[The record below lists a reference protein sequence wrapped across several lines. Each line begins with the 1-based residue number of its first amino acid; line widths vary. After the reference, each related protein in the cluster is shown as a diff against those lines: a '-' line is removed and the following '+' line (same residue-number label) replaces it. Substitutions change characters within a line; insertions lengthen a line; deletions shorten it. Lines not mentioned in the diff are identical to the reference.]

1 MYGTPASEAT
11 LAIFSAMMRACTS
24 LSITQ
29 GPAIRKRGLPPP
41 RRSEPREI
49 SLPVAMRNFEDST
62 EAGGVAKAGHAIAS
76 RNRVGK
82 GNATRGN
89 AKGTARR
96 LFAHAADE

>member
-62 EAGGVAKAGHAIAS
+62 EAGGVAKAGHTIAKQEQG
-76 RNRVGK
+76 GK
-82 GNATRGN
+82 GKCD
-89 AKGTARR
+89 KGKCEGDGQAAIRARR
-96 LFAHAADE
+96 R

>member
-49 SLPVAMRNFEDST
+49 SLPVAMRNSEDST
-62 EAGGVAKAGHAIAS
+62 EAGGVAKAGHAIAKQEQS
-76 RNRVGK
+76 GK
-82 GNATRGN
+82 GKPD
-89 AKGTARR
+89 KGQCEGPGQPAIRPRR
-96 LFAHAADE
+96 R

>member
-29 GPAIRKRGLPPP
+29 GPAIRKRGFPPP

-62 EAGGVAKAGHAIAS
+62 EAGGVAKAGHAIAKHE
-76 RNRVGK
+76 RGEGK
-82 GNATRGN
+82 CE
-89 AKGTARR
+89 KGKCEGDGQAAIRARR
-96 LFAHAADE
+96 R